1 MILVITSAE
10 DVHADFVIPKL
21 HNLGVEV
28 CRFHPNNFLS
38 ENKLSFSF
46 QDEIA
51 WNLTTLN
58 NEFIDFSEISAIYYR
73 KPFPPKSLDSTVS
86 EMQEFCEAESGYFIK
101 SFLDYLSSLTN
112 AKWINNYQK
121 IRLAENKPLQF
132 RIAKSLGLTLPKTII
147 TNNPSLAYD
156 FYLGQSKDI
165 VLKALVGK
173 GLPNKKLFYTT
184 RLGENLKKNDFDSV
198 KTTATYFQEFIEKAY
213 DIRIVIVESSI
224 FSVKIES
231 QEFTESS
238 TDFRATDNK
247 KLKHSIIELPSPL
260 KERLLKLVESFGLVH
275 AEIDMCVTKDGQ
287 YIFFEINPN
296 GQWLWLELQT
306 DIKISDAFVN
316 ALVP

>member
-1 MILVITSAE
+1 MILVITSIE

-28 CRFHPNNFLS
+28 CRFHPDNFLS
-38 ENKLSFSF
+38 ENNLSFIF
-46 QDEIA
+46 QDKIA
-51 WNLTTLN
+51 WHLTTLN
-58 NEFIDFSEISAIYYR
+58 NEFIDFSKISAIYYR
-73 KPFPPKSLDSTVS
+73 KPSSPKSLTSTVA
-86 EMQEFCEAESGYFIK
+86 EMQEFCEAESGYFIRA
-101 SFLDYLSSLTN
+101 FLGYLSSLAN
-112 AKWINNYQK
+112 VKWINNHQK

-132 RIAKSLGLTLPKTII
+132 TIAKNIGLTMPKTII
-147 TNNPSLAYD
+147 TNNPSLAYE
-156 FYLGQSKDI
+156 FYLNQSKNI

-184 RLGENLKKNDFDSV
+184 RLGKNLKRNDFDSV

-213 DIRIVIVESSI
+213 DIRIVVVESSI

-231 QEFTESS
+231 QEFIESS
-238 TDFRATDNK
+238 TDFRATSYKN
-247 KLKHSIIELPSPL
+247 LKHSIIDLPAPL
-260 KERLLKLVESFGLVH
+260 KKYLLKLVKSFGLVH
-275 AEIDMCVTKDGQ
+275 AEIDMCVTKDDQ

-316 ALVP
+316 ALVL